1 MSNDSSR
8 LIVFIILSGIILFV
22 YNLLFPVKTKTTTS
36 KTPMQTITSTATQS
50 IKSIPKALSLGAT
63 EKLSKINTFSEKKY
77 EIENELVK
85 ITFSSIGAV
94 IKSYELKKYSDS
106 KNENKKTNLELI
118 PNKTTNTYMA
128 LFSKDSPVNNDQW
141 TYISTEKK
149 DKTTKISFKY
159 NKIKNIEIIK
169 EFILNKNSYLVNM
182 NFIFKNKTN
191 TPVLLKDMQ
200 LSWGPNI
207 HFLPADVNKYK
218 DGFYQYNKIAYP
230 MKKNSIKEYQ
240 INLNAKQ
247 NKITFLDIIPPWIV
261 FKDLYFMTSFIF
273 TNTTDIKNI
282 FYKESAGGFTYLT
295 LNLKDI
301 VLEPNSFDSIKI
313 NSYIGP
319 QEYKRLKKLKMQN
332 IINLGWFRFLG
343 VWMFYALDFL
353 FLLTKN
359 YGVAILLL
367 TLIVRMLLW
376 LPSQQSYK
384 QMKDTQAKMKQIHP
398 RMETLKKIYK
408 DDPQKLN
415 EEMLKLYKE
424 YKINPLGGCLPML
437 LQLPI
442 FIALYQTLIS
452 MVELKGASFIWWLKD
467 LSRPDPL
474 FILPI
479 FMGATMLIQ
488 QKMSQTAS
496 LSTESMAQQNILMYG
511 LPVFLTIMAFSWPSG
526 LLLYWSMSNVLA
538 IVQQLI
544 VNKAK

>member
-8 LIVFIILSGIILFV
+8 LIAFIILSGIILFV
-22 YNLLFPVKTKTTTS
+22 YNLLFPVKPKTTS
-36 KTPMQTITSTATQS
+36 KAPEQTITSIATQP
-50 IKSIPKALSLGAT
+50 IKAT
-63 EKLSKINTFSEKKY
+63 PETTSFLPIDKQSKISAFSEKKY
-77 EIENELVK
+77 EIENDLVK
-85 ITFSSIGAV
+85 ITFSSVGAV

-128 LFSKDSPVNNDQW
+128 LYSKDFPANDDQW

-149 DKTTKISFKY
+149 DETTKISFIY
-159 NKIKNIEIIK
+159 NKIRNIEIIK
-169 EFILNKNSYLVNM
+169 EFMLNNNSYLINM
-182 NFIFKNKTN
+182 NIIFKNKTQ

-218 DGFYQYNKIAYP
+218 DSFYQYNKIAYP
-230 MKKNSIKEYQ
+230 MKNNSIKEYQ

-247 NKITFLDIIPPWIV
+247 DKITFLDIIPPWIV

-273 TNTTDIKNI
+273 NNTNDIKNI
-282 FYKESAGGFTYLT
+282 FYKESIGGFTYLT

-301 VLEPNSFDSIKI
+301 VLEQNSSDSIKI
-313 NSYIGP
+313 DSYIGP

-332 IINLGWFRFLG
+332 IIDLGWFRFLG
-343 VWMFYALDFL
+343 VWMFYAMDFL
-353 FLLTKN
+353 FLMTKN
-359 YGVAILLL
+359 YGIAILLL
-367 TLIVRMLLW
+367 TLIVRLILW
-376 LPSQQSYK
+376 LPSQHSYK
-384 QMKDTQAKMKQIHP
+384 QMKDTQAKMKIIHP

-424 YKINPLGGCLPML
+424 YKINPFGGCLPML

-474 FILPI
+474 YILPI
-479 FMGATMLIQ
+479 FMGATMIIQ

-526 LLLYWSMSNVLA
+526 LLLYWGMSNVLA
-538 IVQQLI
+538 IGQQLI
-544 VNKAK
+544 VNKTK